1 MQFSGD
7 RWTRLFAAMLAASL
21 AQCGARVAPS
31 DTDRAVRLL
40 AAGVGQTCAVD
51 TRDAVWCW
59 GFVGG
64 TGELAARPPTL
75 LDTVPGVEELV
86 PGQAS
91 VCVRTT
97 DGRVSCAGVNVYG
110 QLGAAGDD
118 RDSFA
123 AVPGVDDAVQLVYS
137 RGRYCALRRD
147 GGLLCW
153 GAVLHVAEDR
163 GSWRTRVYPVTR
175 VDTGGPL
182 RRLLSVNANGLCV
195 ERRSGELACESS
207 DAIPERAML
216 ARLQLIEG
224 DNIEPIVG
232 ANGERCERRA
242 SALRCGT
249 TVIEGLPSGLRPL
262 FVTSN
267 AAGMCGAL
275 DGAMLCKTPGQDARV
290 PPLRPSAFDGWSVAD
305 LPTFTSIATSYDFG
319 CAVAPDRRAFC
330 WGRDAIGAL
339 GQGLPRNTI
348 APRRVDLG
356 ASPARRLLSWS
367 TVVGFDRE
375 VVRFRG
381 APSNVAD
388 ELRAPSWDPFAAA
401 HLQREVLFAGEV
413 FTDVVSI
420 FSIDCAFGA
429 RTRCRDSLG
438 AISEPFGDDGA
449 TTRSLALEHAGLA
462 RIRRDGR
469 VEATFSLQQLGRE
482 APVLLP
488 FTDVVSVAVDI
499 SRICAVDT
507 GNVLRCIGGEFP
519 GTTDRPPT
527 APPAVIA
534 TDVRSVQRIA
544 DGTCYIDTRG
554 RPFCWGTNAGWIFDP
569 DSFQP
574 VATPRQ
580 IEIDQPVRA
589 LSVGAGMILALT
601 DDGRVYC
608 RGNNAG
614 GECGRPSSARRVGWS
629 RVEGIDDVVAVQGL
643 GAQSCALRRDGSVWC
658 WGLTSGGQT
667 SFGHQPRSDR
677 AVFVELRARP

>member
-1 MQFSGD
+1 MSFSGD
-7 RWTRLFAAMLAASL
+7 RWSRLLALALAASL
-21 AQCGARVAPS
+21 AQCGARATPS

-40 AAGVGQTCAVD
+40 AASAGQVCVVD
-51 TRDAVWCW
+51 TRDDVWCW

-64 TGELAARPPTL
+64 TAELAARPPTL
-75 LDTVPGVEELV
+75 LDTVPGVDELV

-97 DGRVSCAGVNVYG
+97 DGRVLCSGSSAYG

-123 AVPGVDDAVQLVYS
+123 AVPGVDDAVQLVFS

-153 GAVLHVAEDR
+153 GAVLHVSDDR
-163 GSWRTRVYPVTR
+163 ASWRTRVHPVTQ

-182 RRLLSVNANGLCV
+182 RRLLSVNGLCV

-207 DAIPERAML
+207 DAIPERAL
-216 ARLQLIEG
+216 VARLQPIEG

-262 FVTSN
+262 FVTTN

-275 DGAMLCKTPGQDARV
+275 DGAMLCKNPGQDARV

-305 LPTFTSIATSYDFG
+305 LPTFTSIATSPDFG
-319 CAVAPDRRAFC
+319 CAVASDRRAFC
-330 WGRDAIGAL
+330 WGSDGIGAL

-348 APRRVDLG
+348 VPRRVDFG
-356 ASPARRLLSWS
+356 AAPARRLLSWS

-388 ELRAPSWDPFAAA
+388 ELRVPSWDPFAAA

-420 FSIDCAFGA
+420 FTIDCAFGA
-429 RTRCRDSLG
+429 RTRCRDSQG

-449 TTRSLALEHAGLA
+449 TTRSLSIDHAGLA

-469 VEATFSLQQLGRE
+469 VELVSGLQQLGVV
-482 APVLLP
+482 APEELP
-488 FTDVVSVAVDI
+488 FTDVVSVSVDLD
-499 SRICAVDT
+499 RVCAVDRA
-507 GNVLRCIGGEFP
+507 GVLRCVGSAFP
-519 GTTDRPPT
+519 GTMARPPT

-534 TDVRSVQRIA
+534 TDVRSVQRISE
-544 DGTCYIDTRG
+544 GTCYIDTRG
-554 RPFCWGTNAGWIFDP
+554 RPFCWGPRASWLFDP
-569 DSFQP
+569 DLYGP
-574 VATPRQ
+574 VPEPRQ

-601 DDGRVYC
+601 DDGRVFC
-608 RGNNAG
+608 RGSNAG

-658 WGLTSGGQT
+658 WGLTSGGQW

-677 AVFVELRARP
+677 AVYVELRARP